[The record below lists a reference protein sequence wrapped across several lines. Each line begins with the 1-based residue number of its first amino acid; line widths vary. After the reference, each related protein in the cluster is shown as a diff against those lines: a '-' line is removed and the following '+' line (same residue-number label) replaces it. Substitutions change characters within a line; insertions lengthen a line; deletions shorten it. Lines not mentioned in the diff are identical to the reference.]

1 MKIKMNEFDYID
13 KYFRPLTNKF
23 ALNLKNDA
31 AIFNQKSSFDL
42 IISTD
47 SLVEGIHFFG
57 NEDPAD
63 IAKKSLR
70 VNLSDMA
77 AMGAKPIF
85 YNLSLS
91 VPKIKASQFIP
102 KFVKGLQDDQEMFD
116 IKLIGGDLTSS
127 LKHINITITIF
138 GKSSKGKSIPRDGAK
153 IGDCLYVSGIL
164 GLSKIGL
171 DNYNSNFKELQE
183 AKRKYLL
190 PQPRVDLGISLKNI
204 ANSMIDISDGLVQ
217 DATHLAKNSELTVE
231 LNLSKIPLPN
241 INKIDKKL
249 ILDSALY
256 GGDDYELLFSCNP
269 FYENLLKKLSS
280 KMNLKLTKIG
290 IFKKF
295 NKEFLKFKNNNSKP
309 KNSYLHF

>member
-1 MKIKMNEFDYID
+1 MNEFDYIE
-13 KYFRPLTNKF
+13 KFFKPLTNEY
-23 ALNLKNDA
+23 ADNLKNDA
-31 AIFNQKSSFDL
+31 AVINLNKSFDL

-47 SLVEGIHFFG
+47 TLAEGIHFFG
-57 NEDPAD
+57 NENPKD

-77 AMGAKPIF
+77 AMGARPIF

-91 VPKIKASQFIP
+91 IPKEKAKTFIP
-102 KFVKGLQDDQEMFD
+102 KFAKGLRDDQEKFK

-138 GKSSKGKSIPRDGAK
+138 GKTLKNRSIPRHGSRV
-153 IGDCLYVSGIL
+153 GDSLYVSGLL

-171 DNYNSNFKELQE
+171 DNFSSNLKDFID
-183 AKRKYLL
+183 AKNKYLF
-190 PQPRVDLGISLKNI
+190 PQPRVDLGISLRNI

-217 DATHLAKNSELTVE
+217 DATHLAKNS
-231 LNLSKIPLPN
+231 NLSIELDLDKIPVPEIKML
-241 INKIDKKL
+241 DKEK

-269 FYENLLKKLSS
+269 SKHSILKKLSH
-280 KMNLKLTKIG
+280 KKNIKLTKIG
-290 IFKKF
+290 VFEKYKTC
-295 NKEFLKFKNNNSKP
+295 FLKFKNSTSKP
-309 KNSYLHF
+309 KNSFLHF

>member
-1 MKIKMNEFDYID
+1 MNEFDYIN
-13 KYFRPLTNKF
+13 KYFKPLTNEF
-23 ALNLKNDA
+23 AGNLKNDA
-31 AIFNQKSSFDL
+31 AIFNQKSTLDL

-47 SLVEGIHFFG
+47 TLAEGIHFFG
-57 NEDPAD
+57 DEDPVD

-91 VPKIKASQFIP
+91 IPKEKVQQFIP
-102 KFVKGLQDDQEMFD
+102 KFAKGLHEDQKQFD

-138 GKSSKGKSIPRDGAK
+138 GNTSRGKSISRDGAQ

-171 DNYNSNFKELQE
+171 DNFGSNFEEFLE
-183 AKRKYLL
+183 AKKKYLL
-190 PQPRVDLGISLKNI
+190 PLPRIDLGVSLKNI

-217 DATHLAKNSELTVE
+217 DSIHLAKNSKSSIE

-241 INKIDKKL
+241 LNKISKKK
-249 ILDSALY
+249 ILNSALY

-269 FYENLLKKLSS
+269 VHENYLKKLSS
-280 KMNLKLTKIG
+280 KLNLKLTKIG
-290 IFKKF
+290 VFKELK
-295 NKEFLKFKNNNSKP
+295 KEYLYFKNNSSALK
-309 KNSYLHF
+309 KSYLHF

>member
-1 MKIKMNEFDYID
+1 MNEFDYID

-31 AIFNQKSSFDL
+31 AIFNQRETLDL

-47 SLVEGIHFFG
+47 SLAEGVHFFG

-91 VPKIKASQFIP
+91 IPKQKASQFIP
-102 KFVKGLQDDQEMFD
+102 KFARGLKEDQKMFD
-116 IKLIGGDLTSS
+116 IQLIGGDLTSS

-138 GKSSKGKSIPRDGAK
+138 GETCNGKSIPRDGAK

-171 DNYNSNFKELQE
+171 DFYHRNLKEFQE
-183 AKRKYLL
+183 AKKKYLL
-190 PQPRVDLGISLKNI
+190 PQPRIDLGISLKNI

-217 DATHLAKNSELTVE
+217 DASHLARNSRLTLE
-231 LNLSKIPLPN
+231 LNLCKIPLP
-241 INKIDKKL
+241 KIKQLDKEL
-249 ILDSALY
+249 ILNSALY

-269 FYENLLKKLSS
+269 LNESFVKKIS
-280 KMNLKLTKIG
+280 KNINLKLTKIG
-290 IFKKF
+290 VFKKF
-295 NKEFLKFKNNNSKP
+295 DNEYLKFKNNNLKP

>member
-1 MKIKMNEFDYID
+1 MNEFDYID

-31 AIFNQKSSFDL
+31 AIVSQKSCLDL

-47 SLVEGIHFFG
+47 TLSEGIHFFG
-57 NEDPAD
+57 NEDPGD
-63 IAKKSLR
+63 IAKKCLR

-77 AMGAKPIF
+77 SMGAKPIF

-91 VPKIKASQFIP
+91 IPKIKASQFIP
-102 KFVKGLQDDQEMFD
+102 KFARGLQDDQEIFD

-138 GKSSKGKSIPRDGAK
+138 GKTLNGTSIPRDGAK
-153 IGDCLYVSGIL
+153 IGDCLYVSGVL

-171 DNYNSNFKELQE
+171 DNFNSNFKEFDE

-204 ANSMIDISDGLVQ
+204 ANSMIDVSDGLVQ
-217 DATHLAKNSELTVE
+217 DATHLAKNSNLTIE
-231 LNLSKIPLPN
+231 LNLRKIPLPN
-241 INKIDKKL
+241 IRQVDKEL
-249 ILDSALY
+249 ILNSALY
-256 GGDDYELLFSCNP
+256 GGDDYELLFSCNA
-269 FYENLLKKLSS
+269 FNESFLEELSM

-290 IFKKF
+290 IFKEFK
-295 NKEFLKFKNNNSKP
+295 KEFLEFKNNKSKP
-309 KNSYLHF
+309 KKSYLHF

>member
-91 VPKIKASQFIP
+91 VPKVKASQFIP

-138 GKSSKGKSIPRDGAK
+138 GKSSKGKSIPRNGAK

-171 DNYNSNFKELQE
+171 DYYNSNFKEFQE

-256 GGDDYELLFSCNP
+256 GGDDYELLFSCDP
-269 FYENLLKKLSS
+269 RFENSLVKLSS

>member
-1 MKIKMNEFDYID
+1 MNEFDYID

-31 AIFNQKSSFDL
+31 AIFTHKSSFDL

-47 SLVEGIHFFG
+47 SLAEGIHFFG

-63 IAKKSLR
+63 IAKKCLR

-77 AMGAKPIF
+77 AMGARPIF

-102 KFVKGLQDDQEMFD
+102 KFAKGLKDDQEIFD
-116 IKLIGGDLTSS
+116 IKLIGGDLISS

-138 GKSSKGKSIPRDGAK
+138 GKALNGKSIPRDGAK
-153 IGDCLYVSGIL
+153 IGDCLYVSGVL

-171 DNYNSNFKELQE
+171 DNFNSNFIEFQE

-190 PQPRVDLGISLKNI
+190 PQPRIDLGISLKNV
-204 ANSMIDISDGLVQ
+204 ANSMIDISDGLIQ
-217 DATHLAKNSELTVE
+217 DATHLAKNSNLTVE

-241 INKIDKKL
+241 IKQLDKEI
-249 ILDSALY
+249 ILNSALY
-256 GGDDYELLFSCNP
+256 GGDDYELLFSCNTCN
-269 FYENLLKKLSS
+269 ESLVKKLSA
-280 KMNLKLTKIG
+280 KLNLKLTKIG
-290 IFKKF
+290 VFREFKK
-295 NKEFLKFKNNNSKP
+295 EYLGFKKNNSKP

>member
-1 MKIKMNEFDYID
+1 MNEFDYID

-31 AIFNQKSSFDL
+31 AIISQKSCLDL

-47 SLVEGIHFFG
+47 TLSEGIHFFG
-57 NEDPAD
+57 NEDPGD
-63 IAKKSLR
+63 IAKKCLR

-77 AMGAKPIF
+77 SMGAKPIF

-91 VPKIKASQFIP
+91 IPKIKASQFIP
-102 KFVKGLQDDQEMFD
+102 KFARGLQDDQEIFD

-138 GKSSKGKSIPRDGAK
+138 GKTLNGTSIPRDGAK
-153 IGDCLYVSGIL
+153 IGDCLYVSGVL

-171 DNYNSNFKELQE
+171 DNFNSNFKEFDE
-183 AKRKYLL
+183 AKRKYLI

-217 DATHLAKNSELTVE
+217 DATHLAKNSNLTIE
-231 LNLSKIPLPN
+231 LNLHKIPLPN
-241 INKIDKKL
+241 IKQLDKNL
-249 ILDSALY
+249 ILNSALY
-256 GGDDYELLFSCNP
+256 GGDDYELLFSCNK
-269 FYENLLKKLSS
+269 YNESLLKKLST
-280 KMNLKLTKIG
+280 KINLKLTKIG
-290 IFKKF
+290 IFKEFK
-295 NKEFLKFKNNNSKP
+295 KEYLEFKNNNLKP
-309 KNSYLHF
+309 KSSYLHF

>member
-47 SLVEGIHFFG
+47 TLVEGIHFFG

-138 GKSSKGKSIPRDGAK
+138 GESSKGKSIPRDGAK

-241 INKIDKKL
+241 IKKIDKKL

-256 GGDDYELLFSCNP
+256 GGDDYELLFSCDP
-269 FYENLLKKLSS
+269 FYENSLVKLSS

>member
-1 MKIKMNEFDYID
+1 MNEFDYIE

-23 ALNLKNDA
+23 GLNLKNDA

-47 SLVEGIHFFG
+47 TLAEGIHFFG
-57 NEDPAD
+57 NEDPVD
-63 IAKKSLR
+63 LAKKSLR

-85 YNLSLS
+85 YNLALS
-91 VPKIKASQFIP
+91 IPKIKASQFIP
-102 KFVKGLQDDQEMFD
+102 KFAKGLQEDQEIFD

-138 GKSSKGKSIPRDGAK
+138 GKTSNGKSISRDGAK
-153 IGDCLYVSGIL
+153 IGECLYVSGIL

-171 DNYNSNFKELQE
+171 DNFNSNLKKFKE

-190 PQPRVDLGISLKNI
+190 PEPRVNLGISLKNI
-204 ANSMIDISDGLVQ
+204 ATSMIDISDGLVQ
-217 DATHLAKNSELTVE
+217 DATHLAKNSNLTLE

-241 INKIDKKL
+241 IKQINKEL
-249 ILDSALY
+249 ILNSALY
-256 GGDDYELLFSCNP
+256 GGDDYELLFSCNSS
-269 FYENLLKKLSS
+269 YERLLKQLST
-280 KMNLKLTKIG
+280 KFNLKLTKIG
-290 IFKKF
+290 IFK
-295 NKEFLKFKNNNSKP
+295 EFKKNFLEFKNNNLKP

>member
-1 MKIKMNEFDYID
+1 MNEFDYID

-70 VNLSDMA
+70 VNLSDIA

-91 VPKIKASQFIP
+91 VPKVKASQFIP

-127 LKHINITITIF
+127 LKHIHITITIF

-256 GGDDYELLFSCNP
+256 GGDDYELLFSCDP
-269 FYENLLKKLSS
+269 FNENKLVELSS

-295 NKEFLKFKNNNSKP
+295 NKEFLKFKNTNFKP

>member
-1 MKIKMNEFDYID
+1 MNEFDYID

-23 ALNLKNDA
+23 AFNLNNDA

-47 SLVEGIHFFG
+47 SLVEGIHFLG

-91 VPKIKASQFIP
+91 IPKVKASQFIP
-102 KFVKGLQDDQEMFD
+102 KFARGLQDDQEIFN

-138 GKSSKGKSIPRDGAK
+138 GKTLNGKSISRDGAK
-153 IGDCLYVSGIL
+153 KGDCHYVSGVL

-171 DNYNSNFKELQE
+171 DNFNSNLEEFQE
-183 AKRKYLL
+183 SKRKYLV

-204 ANSMIDISDGLVQ
+204 ANSMIDISDGLIQ
-217 DATHLAKNSELTVE
+217 DAIHLAKNSKLTLE

-241 INKIDKKL
+241 IKQI
-249 ILDSALY
+249 
-256 GGDDYELLFSCNP
+256 
-269 FYENLLKKLSS
+269 
-280 KMNLKLTKIG
+280 
-290 IFKKF
+290 
-295 NKEFLKFKNNNSKP
+295 NKELI
-309 KNSYLHF
+309 

>member
-1 MKIKMNEFDYID
+1 MNEFDYIE

-23 ALNLKNDA
+23 AMNLNNDA

-47 SLVEGIHFFG
+47 TLAEGIHFFG
-57 NEDPAD
+57 NEDPVD
-63 IAKKSLR
+63 LAKKSLR

-85 YNLSLS
+85 YNLALS
-91 VPKIKASQFIP
+91 IPKIKASQFIP
-102 KFVKGLQDDQEMFD
+102 KFAKGLQEDQEIFD

-138 GKSSKGKSIPRDGAK
+138 GKTSNGKSISRDGAK
-153 IGDCLYVSGIL
+153 IGECLYVSGIL

-171 DNYNSNFKELQE
+171 DNFNSNLKKFKE

-190 PQPRVDLGISLKNI
+190 PEPRVNLGISLKNI
-204 ANSMIDISDGLVQ
+204 ATSMIDISDGLVQ
-217 DATHLAKNSELTVE
+217 DATHLAKNSNLTLE

-241 INKIDKKL
+241 IKQINKEL
-249 ILDSALY
+249 ILNSALY
-256 GGDDYELLFSCNP
+256 GGDDYELLFSCNSS
-269 FYENLLKKLSS
+269 YERLLEQLST
-280 KMNLKLTKIG
+280 KFNLKLTKIG
-290 IFKKF
+290 IFK
-295 NKEFLKFKNNNSKP
+295 EFKKNFLEFKNNNLKP